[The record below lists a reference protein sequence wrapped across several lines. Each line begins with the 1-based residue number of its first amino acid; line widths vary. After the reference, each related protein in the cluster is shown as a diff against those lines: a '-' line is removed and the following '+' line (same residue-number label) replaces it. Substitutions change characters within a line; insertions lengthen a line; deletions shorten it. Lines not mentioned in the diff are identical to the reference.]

1 MKIETRINTRKG
13 ALLLSNYDNIDTQ
26 GKIFYIPSANTLFVE
41 NATIKDNKDD
51 GCMVRLLALE

>member
-13 ALLLSNYDNIDTQ
+13 ALKSYDNIDTQ